1 VFSTSRTPSDD
12 QRTEGERRDHGFATT
27 EDGVDL
33 YYEDIGT
40 GAPVLFIHEFA
51 GDHRS
56 WEPQIRFF
64 AQRYRCIV
72 YDARGYPPSDVPAEP
87 GAYSQDLAV
96 ADALAVLDHL
106 EIDRAHVVGLS
117 MGGFTALHLGLRYPD
132 RTASL
137 VVAGC
142 GYGAPPRAQAAFR
155 EESEAIARAFE
166 AEGASGIARKYGS
179 GPARVQFMNK
189 DPEGWQK
196 FVEMLSEHST
206 VGSKLTM
213 SGVQRERPSLY
224 DLTDDLRAL
233 TVPTLLVVGD
243 EDTGC
248 LEANLML
255 KESIPSAGLCILPR
269 TGHTSNLEEP
279 NRFNMFVSEFLTAVE
294 CGRWELRDPR
304 SVSKSLTGIS
314 G

>member
-1 VFSTSRTPSDD
+1 
-12 QRTEGERRDHGFATT
+12 
-27 EDGVDL
+27 
-33 YYEDIGT
+33 
-40 GAPVLFIHEFA
+40 
-51 GDHRS
+51 
-56 WEPQIRFF
+56 
-64 AQRYRCIV
+64 
-72 YDARGYPPSDVPAEP
+72 
-87 GAYSQDLAV
+87 
-96 ADALAVLDHL
+96 
-106 EIDRAHVVGLS
+106 
-117 MGGFTALHLGLRYPD
+117 MGGFTALHLGLRHPS

-142 GYGAPPRAQAAFR
+142 GYGAPPQARAAFR
-155 EESEAIARAFE
+155 AESKAVALAFE
-166 AEGASGIARKYGS
+166 AEGAAGIAARYGS

-189 DPEGWQK
+189 DRSGWER

-213 SGVQRERPSLY
+213 LGVQRERPSLY

-233 TVPTLLVVGD
+233 SVPTLLVVGD

-255 KESIPSAGLCILPR
+255 KESIRSAGLCILPR
-269 TGHTSNLEEP
+269 TGHTSNLEDP
-279 NRFNMFVSEFLTAVE
+279 GRFNAVVSEFLTAVE
-294 CGRWELRDPR
+294 DGRWGLRDPR